1 MRSKTLISKNWFAWN
16 YHDGLNKKILMTR
29 IIIMFAI
36 ILVGYFVFQFLW
48 NSANQAN
55 STGNGPT
62 SNLFPLSGSDPS
74 ISRIT
79 NWAVTLTRAVFAVLL
94 GFLILKIG
102 HKAAVLI
109 FLGLIIISFPYL
121 LTPNMHEALS
131 QSNPDNEY
139 ANQQISY
146 AIFLIFRIFLTIG
159 GTGILISSA
168 SVISK
173 FFTVARQRNFAVKL
187 STVPAQIATIVAS
200 LLFIDAASKIKIA
213 GQWTI
218 IGGVLIGITFVLFLI
233 YMLIG
238 VNFNLQNKTKG
249 KEAASNFNEV
259 NPNTGFKSILSQKRT
274 WFLLIGGIF
283 MLYTGIEPASGVLN
297 NLWLR
302 TPGNVDLSWNTTTGV
317 YSADATAQTYQFAW
331 QMLYSIGVFTGLAT
345 IARWTKTK
353 FSAARYVSLTN
364 FVGIIF
370 FALSYLMGALSLNNP
385 GFIAGTLIFC
395 LIGGTFVFGS
405 QAVSGVIIYRW
416 GWNPS
421 QINLYTSF
429 SWTTLYLGYTILDV
443 ITSYV
448 GTAGIVANPATYND
462 LLTISASSINVNVD
476 GIYLF
481 PGVVNDM
488 ITSSKPTTLT
498 DPQWLQAQITWLNSH
513 DNYLLGSDPSNL
525 FNPSNTTDPSK
536 YTTLLINSKLNEQLT
551 NLGINVKFDNPINSV
566 ANLSNQ
572 YVAQICLIS
581 VLPIIQCFFY
591 LIIKNALTEERFS
604 WKALKDRHM
613 QFNRTKIF
621 LNKVLKTNFKT
632 TTYVD
637 ESA

>member
-1 MRSKTLISKNWFAWN
+1 
-16 YHDGLNKKILMTR
+16 
-29 IIIMFAI
+29 MFAI
-36 ILVGYFVFQFLW
+36 ILLGYFIFQFLW

-131 QSNPDNEY
+131 QSNPNNEY

-173 FFTVARQRNFAVKL
+173 FFTVARQRNFAIKL
-187 STVPAQIATIVAS
+187 STVPAQVATIVAS

-218 IGGVLIGITFVLFLI
+218 IGGVLIAIAFVLFLI
-233 YMLIG
+233 YLLIG

-249 KEAASNFNEV
+249 KTSPVDFHQV
-259 NPNTGFKSILSQKRT
+259 NPDIGLKSILSQKRT

-283 MLYTGIEPASGVLN
+283 MLYTGIEPASGILN

-302 TPGNVDLSWNTTTGV
+302 TPNNVDLSWNVTTGV
-317 YSADATAQTYQFAW
+317 YSADATAATYQFAW

-345 IARWTKTK
+345 IAKWTKTK
-353 FSAARYVSLTN
+353 FSSARYVSLTS

-370 FALSYLMGALSLNNP
+370 FALSYLMGALSLRDP

-395 LIGGTFVFGS
+395 LIGGTFVFGG

-429 SWTTLYLGYTILDV
+429 NWTTLYLGYTILDV

-462 LLTISASSINVNVD
+462 LLTISANSINISSA
-476 GIYLF
+476 GQYLF
-481 PGVVNDM
+481 PGIANGT
-488 ITSSKPTTLT
+488 ITFVKPTDFT
-498 DPQWLQAQITWLNSH
+498 DSQWLQAQIVWLNSH
-513 DNYLLGSDPSNL
+513 GNYLLGSDLS
-525 FNPSNTTDPSK
+525 TTPGFDAANYK
-536 YTTLLINSKLNEQLT
+536 KLVESPDINEQLA
-551 NLGINVKFDNPINSV
+551 NLGINAKFDNPSNSV

-572 YVAQICLIS
+572 YIAQISLIS
-581 VLPIIQCFFY
+581 VLPVFQCLFY
-591 LIIKNALTEERFS
+591 LIIKNASTEEKFS
-604 WKALKDRHM
+604 WKIFRDRHM
-613 QFNRTKIF
+613 QFNRTKIL
-621 LNKVLKTNFKT
+621 LNKFLKTNFKT
-632 TTYVD
+632 TAYVD

>member
-1 MRSKTLISKNWFAWN
+1 
-16 YHDGLNKKILMTR
+16 
-29 IIIMFAI
+29 MFAI
-36 ILVGYFVFQFLW
+36 ILIGYFIFQFLW

-131 QSNPDNEY
+131 QSNPNNEY

-173 FFTVARQRNFAVKL
+173 FFTVARQRNFAIKL
-187 STVPAQIATIVAS
+187 STVPAQVATIVAS

-218 IGGVLIGITFVLFLI
+218 IGGVLIAIAFVLFLI
-233 YMLIG
+233 YLLIG

-249 KEAASNFNEV
+249 KATPTDFHQV
-259 NPNTGFKSILSQKRT
+259 NPDTGLKSILSQKRT

-283 MLYTGIEPASGVLN
+283 MLYTGIEPASGILN

-302 TPGNVDLSWNTTTGV
+302 TPNNVSLSWDPTTGV
-317 YSADATAQTYQFAW
+317 YSADATAATYQFAW

-353 FSAARYVSLTN
+353 FSSARYVSLTS
-364 FVGIIF
+364 FIGICF
-370 FALSYLMGALSLNNP
+370 FALSYLMGALSLSNP

-395 LIGGTFVFGS
+395 LIGGTFVFGG

-429 SWTTLYLGYTILDV
+429 NWTTLYLGYTILDV

-462 LLTISASSINVNVD
+462 LLTISANSINVNFE
-476 GIYLF
+476 GQYLF
-481 PGVVNDM
+481 PGIANGV
-488 ITSSKPTTLT
+488 ITFVKPADFTGS
-498 DPQWLQAQITWLNSH
+498 QWLQAQIVWLNSH
-513 DNYLLGSDPSNL
+513 GNYLLGSDFSTIPEFDASGYKTLVENPDITKQLVNL
-525 FNPSNTTDPSK
+525 R
-536 YTTLLINSKLNEQLT
+536 INA
-551 NLGINVKFDNPINSV
+551 KFDNPSNSV

-572 YVAQICLIS
+572 YIAQISLIS
-581 VLPIIQCFFY
+581 VLPVFQCFFY
-591 LIIKNALTEERFS
+591 LIIKNALTEEKFS
-604 WKALKDRHM
+604 WRVFKDRHM

-621 LNKVLKTNFKT
+621 LNKFLKTKFKT
-632 TTYVD
+632 TAYVD